1 MFIKQKNYAK
11 IEEKNHDNHD
21 RFKLSDKKFRKP
33 DKLDKIIVREII
45 NILDRKKNIKN
56 FRGEWEYIN
65 QKKRSDFIKALENL
79 DIQKLE
85 FKFANLFKTDASYG
99 LVTPPWNNITNVVS
113 YKSQILRDIDSAIE
127 FEELKN
133 LKEISLDKRIGNP
146 YGLAYKKQNIL
157 PDSPRHYYFAKK
169 INKLLLKKSDLK
181 FLEIGGGYGGL
192 IKLIFNKK
200 KFKTIYSLDL
210 FEGCLIQYYFLRKNN
225 LKVNFVL
232 NPKDFKNGQINL
244 IPYFKNNIL
253 MNSIPKCNVVFN
265 SRSFSEMDPKILK
278 NYLNLINKKYTPNL
292 LYHENSN
299 YLLFPNSKRHVEVL
313 GKDFNLLKKYY
324 FLKYI
329 NISPFS
335 GGSGRYREFV
345 YYRKNKAESI

>member
-1 MFIKQKNYAK
+1 MFLKQKNFAK
-11 IEEKNHDNHD
+11 IEEKKHYNQHK
-21 RFKLSDKKFRKP
+21 FKLSDKKFRKP
-33 DKLDKIIVREII
+33 DKFDKIIVREII
-45 NILDRKKNIKN
+45 SILKRKQNIKN
-56 FRGEWEYIN
+56 FGGEWEYIN
-65 QKKRSDFIKALENL
+65 KKKRRDFIKSLENL
-79 DIQKLE
+79 DIKKLE

-99 LVTPPWNNITNVVS
+99 LVTPPWNSMTNLVS

-146 YGLAYKKQNIL
+146 YGLNYKKQSIL

-169 INKLLLKKSDLK
+169 INKLLSNKKNNSK

-192 IKLIFNKK
+192 IKYIFKKK

-210 FEGCLIQYYFLRKNN
+210 FEGCLIQYYFLRKNK
-225 LKVNFVL
+225 LKVNLVL
-232 NPKDFKNGQINL
+232 NSKDFKNDQINL
-244 IPYFKNNIL
+244 IPYYKNNNL
-253 MNSIPKCNVVFN
+253 MNLIPKCDVVFN
-265 SRSFSEMDPKILK
+265 SRSFSEMDEKVLN
-278 NYLNLINKKYTPNL
+278 NYLNLINKKYIPNL

-299 YLLFPNSKRHVEVL
+299 YLLFPNSRRHVEVL
-313 GKDFNLLKKYY
+313 GKDFNLLKKCY

-335 GGSGRYREFV
+335 GGSGRYREFI
-345 YYRKNKAESI
+345 YYRKK